1 MMCRLVAALVGALEQ
16 EFEKS
21 RAALV
26 EQKLEKAKN
35 YTEQANRYWNEVTKG
50 TSERGRQAGRQ
61 TATTG
66 PSRAHGRPELRRVWL
81 AGWWC
86 DGWVAAT
93 YFFDRNEAEAQAVK
107 GLTRQDVFD
116 FFHRY
121 SSNC

>member
-50 TSERGRQAGRQ
+50 TNEGGRQAD
-61 TATTG
+61 
-66 PSRAHGRPELRRVWL
+66 SHHRAEQGAWP
-81 AGWWC
+81 A
-86 DGWVAAT
+86 
-93 YFFDRNEAEAQAVK
+93 
-107 GLTRQDVFD
+107 
-116 FFHRY
+116 
-121 SSNC
+121 